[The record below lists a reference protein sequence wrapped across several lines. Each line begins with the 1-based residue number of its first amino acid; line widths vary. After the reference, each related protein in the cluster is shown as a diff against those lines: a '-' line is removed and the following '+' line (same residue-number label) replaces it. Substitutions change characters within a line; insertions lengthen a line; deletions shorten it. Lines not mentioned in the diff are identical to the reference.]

1 MFSTDQASGLRHS
14 YIHITSNF
22 QLYIYITSNFQLV
35 ASDSLGQYLIEITG
49 DYVSAVVAVVA

>member
-22 QLYIYITSNFQLV
+22 QLV
-35 ASDSLGQYLIEITG
+35 ASDSLGQYFIEITG